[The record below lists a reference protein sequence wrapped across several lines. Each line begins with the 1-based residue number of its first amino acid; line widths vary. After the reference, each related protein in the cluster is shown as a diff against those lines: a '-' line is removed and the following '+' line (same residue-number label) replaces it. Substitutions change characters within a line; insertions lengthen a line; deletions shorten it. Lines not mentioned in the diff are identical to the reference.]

1 MKTTMATRP
10 EETGGGDREPTPP
23 SGKLLVLLPGL
34 GAVATTLIA
43 GVELCRRG
51 AARPIGSVVEMG
63 RVPSRRDPSTSHALR
78 DLVPL
83 AALADLEFA
92 AWDLVRRDALA
103 AATEAGVLSPPHL
116 EPLQGFLSGIVP
128 MAGAC
133 PRDSLPVRPD
143 HTIDPR
149 RSKRQQAQALRSD
162 IHTQVARTGAAR
174 AVCVLLISTEP
185 RQMPAACHASLA
197 AFERALDEDDDAIT
211 PSQLYGYACLREGVP
226 FANGTPNLV
235 LELPALQ
242 ELAQE
247 TCTPIAGRDLK
258 TGQTMIKTALAAALK
273 ARELGL
279 AGWFSTNILGNADG
293 LALQDPDAR
302 RAKRETKESVLD
314 SILRP
319 DLFPDLYG
327 DYEHQVQI
335 HYYRP
340 RGDQKESWDNVDLHG
355 WLGYPMQIKIDFL
368 ARDSI
373 LAAPVCLDLA
383 LFLDLAKR
391 AGERGIQEW
400 LSFYFK
406 APLVPAG
413 SRAVHDL
420 FAQLSLLH
428 RRLQRLSGHARE
440 PERGAV

>member
-1 MKTTMATRP
+1 MPSRP
-10 EETGGGDREPTPP
+10 GEPSGAAHEPAPP

-51 AARPIGSVVEMG
+51 TSRPIGSLAEMG
-63 RVPSRRDPSTSHALR
+63 RMPIRDGAEDSRPVR

-83 AALADLEFA
+83 ADLADLEFA
-92 AWDLVRRDALA
+92 AWDLLRRDARA
-103 AATEAGVLSPPHL
+103 AAAEAGVLSAQHL
-116 EPLQGFLSGIVP
+116 EPLDGFLSGIEP

-133 PRDSLPVRPD
+133 ERDALCESPRH

-149 RSKRQQAQALRSD
+149 RSKRQQAELLRSD
-162 IHTQVARTGAAR
+162 IRAQLARVGASR
-174 AVCVLLISTEP
+174 AVGVMVLSTEP
-185 RQMPAACHASLA
+185 QRSPAACHASLA

-242 ELAQE
+242 ELAHG
-247 TCTPIAGRDLK
+247 TGTPIAGRDLK

-279 AGWFSTNILGNADG
+279 TGWFSTNILGNADG
-293 LALQDPDAR
+293 LALRDPGAC
-302 RAKRETKESVLD
+302 RAKRETKRSVLD

-319 DLFPDLYG
+319 DLFPDLYDG
-327 DYEHQVQI
+327 YEHDVQI

-340 RGDQKESWDNVDLHG
+340 RGDQKESWDNIDLYG

-383 LFLDLAKR
+383 LFLDLAGR
-391 AGERGIQEW
+391 AGERGIQDW

-413 SRAVHDL
+413 ERPVHDL

-428 RRLQRLSGHARE
+428 RGLRRLSGRAHA
-440 PERGAV
+440 PEHAAARI